1 MIAFPLFF
9 QVGYFRAAPQQGVLQ
24 ATMRIEVDAKRWQ
37 WLPDLREFFAYRDLF
52 LVLAYRDLQV
62 RYAQTFLGIVWA
74 MVQPAATLLVMTL
87 VFGRAVGVDTSGL
100 PYPLFA
106 ITGISAWT
114 YFAFVMKESGGS
126 LIASQEMVR
135 KIYFPRLLVP
145 VSKSAVGITDLLV
158 ALIFMVILFVYYGIK
173 PETHII
179 LAMLYLLGI
188 MISALGVGIWVS
200 ALTIR
205 YRDLQHVVPFAIQ
218 IGLFVTPVAY
228 TAGTVTQDLPNWMQ
242 ALYFLNPMAG
252 LIEGYRWCLIGV
264 GDPGGWCW
272 LSFVSSA
279 VLLFTSFIYF
289 RSMERVV
296 ADLI

>member
-1 MIAFPLFF
+1 
-9 QVGYFRAAPQQGVLQ
+9 
-24 ATMRIEVDAKRWQ
+24 MRIEVDAKRWR
-37 WLPDLREFFAYRDLF
+37 WLPDLREFYAYRDLF

-62 RYAQTFLGIVWA
+62 RYAQTVLGIVWA
-74 MVQPAATLLVMTL
+74 VVQPCATLVVMTL
-87 VFGRAVGVDTSGL
+87 VFGRAVGVDTSGI

-135 KIYFPRLLVP
+135 KVYFPRLLVP
-145 VSKSAVGITDLLV
+145 VSKSAVGITDLVV
-158 ALIFMVILFVYYGIK
+158 ALAVMVVLFFHYGMA
-173 PETHII
+173 PEPHIV
-179 LAMLYLLGI
+179 LALFYLFGI

-218 IGLFVTPVAY
+218 LGLFLTPVAY
-228 TAGTVTQDLPNWMQ
+228 TAGAVTGNLPGWMQ
-242 ALYFLNPMAG
+242 AVYFLNPMAG
-252 LIEGYRWCLIGV
+252 LIEGYRWCLLGV

-279 VLLFTSFIYF
+279 VLLLSSFVYF
-289 RSMERVV
+289 RKMERVV
-296 ADLI
+296 ADLL

>member
-1 MIAFPLFF
+1 
-9 QVGYFRAAPQQGVLQ
+9 
-24 ATMRIEVDAKRWQ
+24 MRIDVDARRWQ
-37 WLPDLREFFAYRDLF
+37 WLPDLREMVAYRDLF

-62 RYAQTFLGIVWA
+62 RYAQTVLGILWA
-74 MVQPAATLLVMTL
+74 LVQPMATLLVMTL
-87 VFGRAVGVDTSGL
+87 VFGRAVGVDTNGL

-145 VSKSAVGITDLLV
+145 MSKSAVGLTDLFV
-158 ALIFMVILFVYYGIK
+158 ALLVMVALFIHYGVAPQERIL
-173 PETHII
+173 
-179 LAMLYLLGI
+179 LAALYLVGI
-188 MISALGVGIWVS
+188 VISALGVGIWIS

-218 IGLFVTPVAY
+218 IGLFITPVAY
-228 TAGTVTQDLPNWMQ
+228 TARTVTERLPDWME
-242 ALYFLNPMAG
+242 AVYFLNPMAG

-264 GDPGGWCW
+264 GDPGGLCW
-272 LSFVSSA
+272 ISFASSL
-279 VLLFTSFIYF
+279 VLLLTSFIYF

>member
-1 MIAFPLFF
+1 
-9 QVGYFRAAPQQGVLQ
+9 
-24 ATMRIEVDAKRWQ
+24 MRIEVDAKRWQ
-37 WLPDLREFFAYRDLF
+37 WLPDLREMFAYRDLF

-74 MVQPAATLLVMTL
+74 FVQPCITL
-87 VFGRAVGVDTSGL
+87 VVMSLIFGRAVGVSTSGL

-145 VSKSAVGITDLLV
+145 MSKSAVGITDLLV
-158 ALIFMVILFVYYGIK
+158 ALLLMAGLFVYYGVA
-173 PETHII
+173 PRSHIP
-179 LAMLYLLGI
+179 LAALYLLGI
-188 MISALGVGIWVS
+188 MLSALGVGIWVS

-205 YRDLQHVVPFAIQ
+205 HRDLQHVVPFAIQ
-218 IGLFVTPVAY
+218 IGLFITPVAY
-228 TAGTVTQDLPNWMQ
+228 TADTVTNALPGWMQ
-242 ALYFLNPMAG
+242 AIYFLNPMAG
-252 LIEGYRWCLIGV
+252 LIEGYRWCLLGV
-264 GDPGGWCW
+264 GDPGGLCW

-289 RSMERVV
+289 RSMERLV

>member
-1 MIAFPLFF
+1 MHRGRLFF
-9 QVGYFRAAPQQGVLQ
+9 WESYFRAAAPRAEDGSG
-24 ATMRIEVDAKRWQ
+24 MRIDVDARRWQ
-37 WLPDLREFFAYRDLF
+37 WLPDLREMIAYRDLF

-62 RYAQTFLGIVWA
+62 RYAQTVLGIVWA
-74 MVQPAATLLVMTL
+74 LVQPMATLLVMTL
-87 VFGRAVGVDTSGL
+87 VFGRAVGVDTDGL

-145 VSKSAVGITDLLV
+145 MSKSAVGLTDLLV
-158 ALIFMVILFVYYGIK
+158 ALLVMVALFFYYGIA
-173 PETHII
+173 PQERII
-179 LAMLYLLGI
+179 LAALYLIGI
-188 MISALGVGIWVS
+188 VISALGVGIWIS

-218 IGLFVTPVAY
+218 IGLFITPVAY
-228 TAGTVTQDLPNWMQ
+228 TARTVTERLPEWLQ
-242 ALYFLNPMAG
+242 AVYFLNPMAG

-272 LSFVSSA
+272 LSFASSL
-279 VLLFTSFIYF
+279 VLLLTSFIYF